1 VSAASKNSEFF
12 REKTQL
18 FDRHASGESL
28 TTLAT
33 WLAHCAA
40 SDADLQEQASR
51 AFDQVALAFPLSL
64 SGAPALLRYDV
75 DVARVQRL
83 LASAATVDAALA
95 LVGSVTQQAAK
106 LTDNNAAHAAF
117 LYNVAVKLQTHE
129 RFAESSDALA
139 ASMQCVAADDSAT
152 RVRVATAL
160 AYSELRLGRHA
171 AALDAAAIAAE
182 ADTPVTRWLYA
193 KASVLCGGDA
203 AREVDVAAVLDA
215 VARASASIDPLVLDL
230 VALVC
235 TRCASGVA
243 EQFCAALQANRS
255 AADTAKVMCEQIV
268 AALRVAPDAQAPAV
282 ESQCRAFAALLNANA
297 DADADAAA
305 QLADAAAQVHEALWA
320 AAGARWRAGAFDSA
334 LELFELDEPLIPAHD
349 AAQRACAQRMVAT
362 CSASLGMLDD
372 AVKAIAIAK
381 RLETASG
388 ALTAATVALEVRVAL
403 KRGDGDVARAAI
415 KQIASLP
422 LSPSERVEYLQL
434 CAHTANEHGNSALC
448 LAALTE
454 ALTASA
460 QSPAAERAADDVS
473 FGCLLRMLLLETIRG
488 DVELASD
495 DTISAVAL
503 VLQLAEPHLD
513 SRITLDESVWLAGA
527 AWRFGRSAMLR
538 PAPLPAAVALFWSTC
553 AQLECRIA
561 ASSASGDD
569 AAAHVDVARMAASFA
584 FGAAVELAWAN
595 KTPENVERVA
605 VAEQRIAATGCNN
618 SATMAQTQAYYAYL
632 AALLRGDSVALAHAV
647 DTALADSAASSAGH
661 KVLETMASAAL
672 EANNGSVAFRL
683 LEARIVRAA
692 AHVSTLADDDVGQLA
707 NLTRLA
713 LQSAPSRDV
722 ALSVFQR
729 VLVPLSARLG
739 ELDIMHAVATAWN
752 HGAYLHRTQ
761 SAALDKCE
769 KWLAVAL
776 ELATKSPRARAA
788 YEQQIRQGWALVVSQ
803 LKPGADAVAQ
813 QSIANQ

>member
-1 VSAASKNSEFF
+1 M
-12 REKTQL
+12 
-18 FDRHASGESL
+18 

-51 AFDQVALAFPLSL
+51 AFDQVALTFPLSL
-64 SGAPALLRYDV
+64 TGAAALLRYDV

-182 ADTPVTRWLYA
+182 TDTPVTRWLYA
-193 KASVLCGGDA
+193 KASVLCGGDS
-203 AREVDVAAVLDA
+203 ARAVDVAAVLDA

-230 VALVC
+230 VTLVC
-235 TRCASGVA
+235 TQCASGVA

-255 AADTAKVMCEQIV
+255 AADKAKVMCEQII

-297 DADADAAA
+297 DADAAAAA
-305 QLADAAAQVHEALWA
+305 QLAEAAAQLHEALWA

-381 RLETASG
+381 QLETASG
-388 ALTAATVALEVRVAL
+388 ALTAATVALELRVAL

-460 QSPAAERAADDVS
+460 QSPAAERATDVS

-488 DVELASD
+488 DVELAND

-561 ASSASGDD
+561 ATSASGDD

-584 FGAAVELAWAN
+584 FGAAVELAWAH

-632 AALLRGDSVALAHAV
+632 AALLRADSVALTLAV
-647 DTALADSAASSAGH
+647 DTALADSAASSASS

-683 LEARIVRAA
+683 LEARITRAA
-692 AHVSTLADDDVGQLA
+692 AHVSTLSDDDVGQLA

-729 VLVPLSARLG
+729 VLVPISARLG

-769 KWLAVAL
+769 KWLAIAL
-776 ELATKSPRARAA
+776 ELAIKSPRARAA

-803 LKPGADAVAQ
+803 LKPGADAIAQ
-813 QSIANQ
+813 QSISM